1 MTLEFERPPIG
12 TFLERLTRWTQVRNQ
27 PFDARNLI
35 GVYFFFQFRSEKT
48 RPMDADRR
56 MIDLFIDHLFFFR
69 LRPACTGAIAAN
81 VPLRPTAVFAWH
93 RLEWK
98 FK

>member
-35 GVYFFFQFRSEKT
+35 GVFFPISKRENETDGRRS
-48 RPMDADRR
+48 AD
-56 MIDLFIDHLFFFR
+56 D
-69 LRPACTGAIAAN
+69 
-81 VPLRPTAVFAWH
+81 
-93 RLEWK
+93 
-98 FK
+98 